1 LQPNPHRSDAA
12 DRKHTLLAGS
22 AVADLRPSGPVS
34 GALPLTR
41 YSSGVDLLSQTAL
54 ALGLAWASGIRL
66 YAAVFIA
73 GGLHRLGY
81 LTLPPHLA
89 LLSHDWVL
97 IASFVMLAGEFVADK
112 VPVFDTVW
120 DALHTFIRIPA
131 GTLLAWGAFGDQ
143 TPVAQVIMG
152 LAGGAL
158 VTGTHLAKAA
168 TRAVINHSP
177 EPFSN
182 WAASFAEEAVV
193 LIGLW
198 LVHAHPLVF
207 LVLLGLFVLFVIW
220 LLPRVWRG
228 LRWVFQKL
236 FPEPQPAN

>member
-1 LQPNPHRSDAA
+1 M
-12 DRKHTLLAGS
+12 
-22 AVADLRPSGPVS
+22 
-34 GALPLTR
+34 
-41 YSSGVDLLSQTAL
+41 DLLSQTAL

-73 GGLHRLGY
+73 GGLQRLGY
-81 LTLPPHLA
+81 IALPSHLA

-97 IASFVMLAGEFVADK
+97 VASFVMLVGEFVADK
-112 VPVFDTVW
+112 VPVFDSVW

-131 GTLLAWGAFGDQ
+131 GALLAWGAFGDH
-143 TPVAQVIMG
+143 TPAAQVIMG

-168 TRAVINHSP
+168 TRAMINHSP

-182 WAASFAEEAVV
+182 WTVSFAEEAVV
-193 LIGLW
+193 LTGLW
-198 LVHAHPLVF
+198 LVHTHPLVF
-207 LVLLGLFVLFVIW
+207 LVLLALFVLFVIW

-228 LRWVFQKL
+228 VRRVFRKL
-236 FPEPQPAN
+236 FPTPAPAH